1 MTSKAENYQA
11 ILRELINKRRFS
23 NLSFDGALE
32 YFCQTLSTA
41 LKAER
46 VGIWEWDEAKSTLT
60 ALSMWSERE
69 GSMAAGAVLGLDQAR
84 SYIEAIQNDYVLVID
99 DAMRDPC
106 CAELAQDYL
115 PSNGIS
121 SLLDCPIHNFGTFT
135 GILCVEHTGPKR
147 QWCDA
152 EKEFAVSIASLVS
165 LTFENRARVVA
176 EAEARRQQRRH
187 EFYTQLAAD
196 WYWEVDAQYRMTMFS
211 GPKAPRARDA
221 EALIGKTLW
230 ELPNLTPTTMEW
242 AEVKEIFERRDN
254 LHEMIVTSQDP
265 QGNMLYGEISA
276 RPVYDDDGVFEGYWG
291 FSRDVTARVRNEIEL
306 SSSEKKYR
314 NAARLA
320 HLGTWIWDE
329 IEGRITYCSPE
340 LAAIYRTTPEELMA
354 RTHARKV
361 KAPSAATGWRP
372 VFEKDLGYVHPE
384 DRERYRRVTQAASR
398 NETGYEI
405 VNRVILD
412 DGSTRVLHER
422 CEPVFDIGGRF
433 IATSGVLL
441 DITEQETRKAD
452 LARSKEQLS
461 NLMDNIPGAIYRVK
475 DDDHWTPIYKSAGF
489 DRLFLGP
496 DADNDP
502 HHGGFSYH
510 DVLAASDIA
519 RIDAAVAQAIE
530 DGTGY
535 EFEYPVKRLD
545 GSAPVW
551 LFERGRPVLN
561 ANGEFELEGIL
572 IDVSEKHAAE
582 EALVRSQRLE
592 AVGQLTGGV
601 AHDFNNLLAVILGNL
616 ELLKDGDL
624 PAHQLGFIDAALGA
638 TMRGAQLTKSMLSFA
653 RRARLE
659 PTRFDLNKAITDT
672 QRWLGRTL
680 PENIALNTAL
690 APDLWNIEVD
700 NAGAESLLLNL
711 VLNARDAMPGGGKL
725 TIETANVVVSED
737 MLEDSREIL
746 TKGTYVVLC
755 VSDTGHGIPKE
766 IIHRVFEPFFTTKAA
781 GAGSGLGLSMIQG
794 FIKQSGGSV
803 HVYSEPDIGT
813 TFKIYFKAI
822 AEDTDAQPAERPPT
836 PKAQFEGLHIL
847 LAEDEAEVAK
857 IIKMTLERFGCT
869 VLPAASGDEALE
881 LFMAT
886 PSVDLLLTDIV
897 MPGALMGTHLAR
909 ALRDL
914 RPDLPVIFMSGYA
927 NEAQVHGNGLR
938 PEDIRLSK
946 PVSREAL
953 SEALHAVLSQ
963 P

>member
-1 MTSKAENYQA
+1 MTSKAEKFQS
-11 ILRELINKRRFS
+11 ILRELINKRHFS
-23 NLSFDGALE
+23 NLTFDGALE
-32 YFCQTLSTA
+32 YFCQTLSA
-41 LKAER
+41 AVEAER
-46 VGIWEWDEAKSTLT
+46 VGIWEWDGEKSTLT
-60 ALSMWSERE
+60 ALAMWS
-69 GSMAAGAVLGLDQAR
+69 AGDGRIEPGAELGLEQAR
-84 SYIEAIQNDYVLVID
+84 SYIEAIQNDYVLVVD
-99 DAMRDPC
+99 DAMSDPC

-115 PSNGIS
+115 PANGIT
-121 SLLDCPIHNFGTFT
+121 SLLDCPIHNFGAFT
-135 GILCVEHTGPKR
+135 GILCVEHVGPKR
-147 QWCDA
+147 KWSEA
-152 EKEFAVSIASLVS
+152 EREFAISIASLVS
-165 LTFENRARVVA
+165 LTFENRVRVDA
-176 EAEARRQQRRH
+176 ESQAHRQRRRYQ
-187 EFYTQLAAD
+187 FYTELAAD
-196 WYWEVDAQYRMTMFS
+196 WYWELDAHFDIVTFTGVKTPQARET
-211 GPKAPRARDA
+211 RAV
-221 EALIGKTLW
+221 IGKKIW
-230 ELPNLTPTTMEW
+230 DVPNLTPTAVEW
-242 AEVKEIFERRDN
+242 SAVKEIFENRRD
-254 LHEMIVTSQDP
+254 LIELIVATQDP
-265 QGNMLYGEISA
+265 QGNVLYGELSA

-291 FSRDVTARVRNEIEL
+291 LSRDVTARVQSEIDL
-306 SSSEKKYR
+306 RSSEKKYR

-361 KAPSAATGWRP
+361 KEGTAATGWRP
-372 VFEKDLGYVHPE
+372 VFEKDLGYIHPE
-384 DRERYRRVTQAASR
+384 DREGYRRVIETASR

-422 CEPVFDIGGRF
+422 CEPVFDIEGRF

-441 DITEQETRKAD
+441 DITEQEARKAD

-475 DDDHWTPIYKSAGF
+475 NDDNWTPIYKSAGF
-489 DRLFLGP
+489 DGLFLGP
-496 DADNDP
+496 EAARDP
-502 HHGGFSYH
+502 FASGFDYH
-510 DVLAASDIA
+510 EVLAPADIE
-519 RIDAAVAQAIE
+519 RMNAAVAKAIE

-535 EFEYPVKRLD
+535 EFEYPVKRSEGAD
-545 GSAPVW
+545 PVW
-551 LFERGRPVLN
+551 LLERGRPVPN
-561 ANGEFELEGIL
+561 EQGEIELEGIL
-572 IDVSEKHAAE
+572 IDVSDKHAAQ

-624 PAHQLGFIDAALGA
+624 PAPQMGFIDAAIGA
-638 TMRGAQLTKSMLSFA
+638 TMRGAELTKSMLSFA

-659 PTRFDLNKAITDT
+659 PTTFDLNKAITET
-672 QRWLGRTL
+672 QSWLGRTL
-680 PENIALNTAL
+680 PENIEVNTAL
-690 APDLWNIEVD
+690 APDLWQIEVD

-711 VLNARDAMPGGGKL
+711 VLNARDAMQGGGKL

-766 IIHRVFEPFFTTKAA
+766 IIHRVFEPFFTTKVA

-803 HVYSEPDIGT
+803 HVYSEAGIGT

-822 AEDTDAQPAERPPT
+822 AQDAAAQEVKRPPA
-836 PKAQFEGLHIL
+836 PKAQFDGLHIL
-847 LAEDEAEVAK
+847 LAEDEPEVAK
-857 IIKMTLERFGCT
+857 IIKLTLERLGCT
-869 VLPAASGDEALE
+869 VVCAASGDEALE
-881 LFMAT
+881 IFLET

-909 ALRDL
+909 AVRDL
-914 RPDLPVIFMSGYA
+914 RPDMPVIFMSGYA

-938 PEDIRLSK
+938 AEDIRLSK
-946 PVSREAL
+946 PVTRDAL
-953 SEALHAVLSQ
+953 GAALRRVFSPQ
-963 P
+963 